1 MKVDYPTASEEYRYD
16 KAGNR
21 MEKWVNGSMAE
32 QYAYD
37 AANRM
42 VSRSLL
48 TANSDGTLTTRES
61 HEYAYDPQGNM
72 LSDGKRSFT
81 YDAANRLSHVTTQD
95 GNTQVNR
102 YDGEGLRAEMEE
114 NGRLVQ
120 FLFDGDKVVAETDC
134 EGTNIR
140 YIRGYE
146 LISSDC
152 EKARTYY
159 HYASDEL
166 GSITH
171 ITDEAGNVCN
181 HYEYDAFGDFIV
193 REETVDNRFGF
204 TGEQYDPVA
213 GLYYLRA
220 RFYNPVIGRFIQEDT
235 YYGDG
240 LNLYAYCGNN
250 PVRYV
255 DPSGFAKLP
264 CPEKEAAVNKLKAVG
279 LSDEQ
284 CELLFTELRKDYD
297 VKGALNK
304 INKTLEEMES
314 KHGKGIFDGTD
325 VRLGTKTISQAEY
338 KKLRNKT
345 PSKLIQDMVNE
356 RIAEL
361 LGTDDFALPGLII
374 DGRLQADHIVSMKK
388 IVKMDGF
395 EELSYKQKLAILN
408 LEVNF
413 KGLSESANKSKGAM
427 TYWEWELYKKLNIK
441 VDSSFRN
448 SMIIQEKILERY
460 IQAQIDILGGK

>member
-1 MKVDYPTASEEYRYD
+1 
-16 KAGNR
+16 
-21 MEKWVNGSMAE
+21 
-32 QYAYD
+32 
-37 AANRM
+37 
-42 VSRSLL
+42 
-48 TANSDGTLTTRES
+48 
-61 HEYAYDPQGNM
+61 M

-134 EGTNIR
+134 DQNVIR

-146 LISSDC
+146 LVSSDC

-181 HYEYDAFGDFIV
+181 HYEYDAFGDFTV
-193 REETVDNRFGF
+193 REETVANRFGF

-255 DPSGFAKLP
+255 DPSGHKKE
-264 CPEKEAAVNKLKAVG
+264 CPIVTDIGDQLKALGFNSVDIENLKGKLKYKRA
-279 LSDEQ
+279 Q
-284 CELLFTELRKDYD
+284 TKQNLLDQIRNAGKDVDKIKDIIDNYYAGMRTS
-297 VKGALNK
+297 KRQMYMGA
-304 INKTLEEMES
+304 
-314 KHGKGIFDGTD
+314 
-325 VRLGTKTISQAEY
+325 
-338 KKLRNKT
+338 T
-345 PSKLIQDMVNE
+345 PSKYSKVGREVIKRMHKQ
-356 RIAEL
+356 
-361 LGTDDFALPGLII
+361 GLISGDISKI
-374 DGRLQADHIVSMKK
+374 DDVDFDFRTLQFKSLKDGGWYDIVDADMSHVNDAVTWWNKKGRFLGPKAPRVRRFMTNPYNYYLEHY
-388 IVKMDGF
+388 
-395 EELSYKQKLAILN
+395 SYN
-408 LEVNF
+408 RS
-413 KGLSESANKSKGAM
+413 GG
-427 TYWEWELYKKLNIK
+427 
-441 VDSSFRN
+441 
-448 SMIIQEKILERY
+448 
-460 IQAQIDILGGK
+460 AQIGETYKPPV

>member
-1 MKVDYPTASEEYRYD
+1 MKVDYPTTSEEYRYD

-95 GNTQVNR
+95 GSAQVNR

-181 HYEYDAFGDFIV
+181 HYEYDAFGDFTV
-193 REETVDNRFGF
+193 REETVANRFGF

-255 DPSGFAKLP
+255 DPSGHKKECPIVTDIGNQLRALGFDKAEIEKLAGDLNGKWKKTKEGLLKKLQDADSIDIAKQIINDFYNKKPSRDSQILSRNLIKYL
-264 CPEKEAAVNKLKAVG
+264 KE
-279 LSDEQ
+279 
-284 CELLFTELRKDYD
+284 
-297 VKGALNK
+297 
-304 INKTLEEMES
+304 
-314 KHGKGIFDGTD
+314 KGIPIPDFPKAAHHIVGIHAKAAKATRDLLKKYGIGDKELNSAMNGVFLPTDPLFNPKGSTLHIGSHKGSYHNKVYEYLSEHIANIEAIEGRKATTTEVYALIDDLRNQLLDGT
-325 VRLGTKTISQAEY
+325 
-338 KKLRNKT
+338 
-345 PSKLIQDMVNE
+345 
-356 RIAEL
+356 
-361 LGTDDFALPGLII
+361 
-374 DGRLQADHIVSMKK
+374 
-388 IVKMDGF
+388 
-395 EELSYKQKLAILN
+395 LSLN
-408 LEVNF
+408 
-413 KGLSESANKSKGAM
+413 
-427 TYWEWELYKKLNIK
+427 
-441 VDSSFRN
+441 
-448 SMIIQEKILERY
+448 
-460 IQAQIDILGGK
+460 

>member
-1 MKVDYPTASEEYRYD
+1 
-16 KAGNR
+16 
-21 MEKWVNGSMAE
+21 
-32 QYAYD
+32 
-37 AANRM
+37 
-42 VSRSLL
+42 
-48 TANSDGTLTTRES
+48 
-61 HEYAYDPQGNM
+61 M

-181 HYEYDAFGDFIV
+181 HYEYDAFGDFTV
-193 REETVDNRFGF
+193 REETVANRFGF

-255 DPSGFAKLP
+255 DPSGFAGEICADKQATISYIAKEEGISLKKAEKKYNEYRNKNADLT
-264 CPEKEAAVNKLKAVG
+264 PEQIRENITGTKRTPREGTPKPG
-279 LSDEQ
+279 
-284 CELLFTELRKDYD
+284 DYD
-297 VKGALNK
+297 YEGELPDDSWILSQYGAGAHLVERSNVKGRPDLDCYDQS
-304 INKTLEEMES
+304 KTPRFYPYGTPENAGQAHLRIHESTRTHGIDITGGNPDISSPKLLEMYDDAYFDPMLD
-314 KHGKGIFDGTD
+314 GIRGD
-325 VRLGTKTISQAEY
+325 
-338 KKLRNKT
+338 LRNPSGTTIIAVDVT
-345 PSKLIQDMVNE
+345 PGEAYM
-356 RIAEL
+356 L
-361 LGTDDFALPGLII
+361 LLEWG
-374 DGRLQADHIVSMKK
+374 S
-388 IVKMDGF
+388 
-395 EELSYKQKLAILN
+395 KQK
-408 LEVNF
+408 
-413 KGLSESANKSKGAM
+413 K
-427 TYWEWELYKKLNIK
+427 
-441 VDSSFRN
+441 
-448 SMIIQEKILERY
+448 
-460 IQAQIDILGGK
+460 